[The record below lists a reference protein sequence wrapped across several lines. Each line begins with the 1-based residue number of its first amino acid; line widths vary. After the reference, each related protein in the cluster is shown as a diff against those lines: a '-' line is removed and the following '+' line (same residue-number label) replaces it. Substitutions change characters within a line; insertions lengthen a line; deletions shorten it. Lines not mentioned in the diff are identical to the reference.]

1 MAAQHITAGGNA
13 IKSLQPELRRRE
25 VTQDE
30 REDTTIYKVVI
41 NHEEQY
47 SIWPADRE
55 NALGWND
62 AGKTGTKA
70 ECLAYIEEVWT
81 DMRPLS
87 LRKKMEE
94 GRA

>member
-1 MAAQHITAGGNA
+1 MMN
-13 IKSLQPELRRRE
+13 
-25 VTQDE
+25 DE
-30 REDTTIYKVVI
+30 SEDLTIYKVVM

-62 AGKTGTKA
+62 AGKSGKKD

-81 DMRPLS
+81 DMPPKEGQIHHNVLRIMWDS
-87 LRKKMEE
+87 LQY
-94 GRA
+94 